1 MTINIGNIKLQNKV
15 ILAPMSGVTDM
26 PFRRLVNKFGA
37 GLVVSE
43 MIASRAM
50 ILETRQ
56 SMTKIKTAPEEYL
69 TSVQLAGCE
78 PEVMAEAAKLNED
91 LGAKIIDINF
101 GCPVKKVVNGHA
113 GSALMK
119 DEVLAAIILQAT
131 VKAVKIPVTL
141 KMRMGWD
148 QSNLNAPKIAQIAEE
163 AGIKLLTVHGR
174 TRCQLY
180 SGSADWHFIRSV
192 KDAVK
197 IPVIAN
203 GDICTLDD
211 VVTALD
217 HSGADGV
224 MIGRGTYGKPWFIK
238 QASHFLDYG
247 ERLAAPSLEEQYK
260 TVIEH
265 FDDMLDH
272 YGIET
277 GVRMSRKHI
286 SWYSSGLNGSAEFRS
301 RINNMSE
308 INQIKDT
315 INEFYS
321 KLTS

>member
-1 MTINIGNIKLQNKV
+1 
-15 ILAPMSGVTDM
+15 
-26 PFRRLVNKFGA
+26 
-37 GLVVSE
+37 
-43 MIASRAM
+43 
-50 ILETRQ
+50 
-56 SMTKIKTAPEEYL
+56 
-69 TSVQLAGCE
+69 
-78 PEVMAEAAKLNED
+78 
-91 LGAKIIDINF
+91 
-101 GCPVKKVVNGHA
+101 VVNGHA

-119 DEVLAAIILQAT
+119 DEVLAARILQAT